1 MNSDSTSG
9 RRWIP
14 ALAAMLAIV
23 AMLIVAPIARADE
36 SGASTVQPP
45 SIADSVIYTF
55 GFGSSTGT
63 TCSNL
68 DGAVPTG
75 SLTFANGLLFGRTST
90 TTGKGN
96 GDGITFHINPDGS
109 GYTIDH
115 LFTGAKTDGSDP
127 LNNSMTLDGTVLY
140 GTTLTGGQHNNGTI
154 FSINDDGTG
163 YSELFSFAKSA
174 QVNPGDQPYSCLALS
189 NGVLYGMTSEGGGKG
204 GPVGFGTIFSFDPE
218 TATYTKLHSFNRDGG
233 RDPHGQP
240 IFDPTG
246 STIYGMTREG
256 GKKNVGVIF
265 SFTPCTPTTSC
276 KNKFKVLHA
285 FACPL
290 DATPTCVDPTD
301 GASPDHGTLV
311 LSGTTLYGVTTAGGA
326 SGVGTV
332 FSLSLNGNNEFTV
345 LHDFGGDVNDGRSP
359 FGSLLLNGTTLY
371 GTTNGGGTKS
381 MGTVFQIN
389 TDGTNY
395 ARVHDF
401 AGGTTDGANPVDNV
415 ILVNNTLYG
424 MTQAGGQCN
433 HGVIFA
439 IPLP

>member
-1 MNSDSTSG
+1 MSLDVTAC
-9 RRWIP
+9 RRWMP
-14 ALAAMLAIV
+14 ALFAMLAIQLT
-23 AMLIVAPIARADE
+23 LIVPASAQAPVPV
-36 SGASTVQPP
+36 TL
-45 SIADSVIYTF
+45 IYTF

-68 DGAVPTG
+68 DGAEPVG
-75 SLTFANGLLFGRTST
+75 SLTSANGLLFGSTSS

-96 GDGITFHINPDGS
+96 GDGIVFQIGLDGS
-109 GYTIDH
+109 NYTIDH
-115 LFTGAKTDGSDP
+115 QFTGATTDGNDP
-127 LNNSMTLDGTVLY
+127 RNNAMTLDGTVLY

-154 FSINDDGTG
+154 YSINDDGTG
-163 YSELFSFAKSA
+163 YSELFSFAKTA
-174 QVNPGDQPYSCLALS
+174 QVNQGDQPFSSLALS

-204 GPVGFGTIFSFDPE
+204 GPVGFGTIFSFDPD

-240 IFDPTG
+240 ILDPTG
-246 STIYGMTREG
+246 TTIYGMTREG
-256 GKKNVGVIF
+256 GKRNVGVIF
-265 SFTPCTPTTSC
+265 SFTPCTPTSSC

-285 FACPL
+285 FSCPL
-290 DATPTCVDPTD
+290 DATPTCVDASD

-311 LSGTTLYGVTTAGGA
+311 QSGTTLYGLTTAGGQF
-326 SGVGTV
+326 GLGTV

-345 LHDFGGDVNDGRSP
+345 LHSFGGDLNDGRNP
-359 FGSLLLNGTTLY
+359 FGSLLLNGATLY
-371 GTTNGGGTKS
+371 GTTNAGGTLG

-401 AGGTTDGANPVDNV
+401 AGGTSDGATPIDNV
-415 ILVNNTLYG
+415 ILVNNTLFG
-424 MTQAGGQCN
+424 MTEAGGECN

-439 IPLP
+439 IALP